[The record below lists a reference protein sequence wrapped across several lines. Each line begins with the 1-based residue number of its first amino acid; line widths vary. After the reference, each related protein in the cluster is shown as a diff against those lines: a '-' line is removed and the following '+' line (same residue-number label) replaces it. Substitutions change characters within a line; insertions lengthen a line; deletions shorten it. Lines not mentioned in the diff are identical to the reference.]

1 MKHSDSVQALRG
13 AAALAVV
20 LAHCLDLS
28 GASGAPLLDPAGAAA
43 VSVFLF
49 LSGYLWF
56 VKGVAL
62 PPSRPSV
69 ESSVA
74 GAVSRLRPL
83 LPLHVVTWGASLPFL
98 FWGLGVGGAAYGA
111 CVAFENLLLLQSWT
125 PVREVYFSCN
135 AVSWYLSTYA
145 FAVAVSPFLLAAV
158 RYLTADGARLGRAV
172 VGIAACAVAEFI
184 LALAAPAEV
193 SRWIVYVFPPAR
205 VLDVLA
211 GMFCGAAF
219 TRLSRG
225 ELFSLAPTSVGGGGI
240 VIAILVTYGASAG
253 EIPAWL
259 YSAAWVLPSALIVTP
274 LFSFD
279 RVFLVMRPLVRVGD
293 VSLQLFLVHQLV
305 FRYLSHVPLLGGSP
319 AALLLSSLALSLV
332 AAVAVARV
340 PGFQGKGAVLHE

>member
-1 MKHSDSVQALRG
+1 MKRSDSVQALRG

-20 LAHCLDLS
+20 LAHCLSLS
-28 GASGAPLLDPAGAAA
+28 GASGAPLLDLAGAAA

-62 PPSRPSV
+62 PPSHPSV
-69 ESSVA
+69 ESSVV

-83 LPLHVVTWGASLPFL
+83 LPLHAVTWVASLPFL
-98 FWGLGVGGAAYGA
+98 FWGFGVGGAAYGA

-145 FAVAVSPFLLAAV
+145 FAVAVSPFLLATA
-158 RYLTADGARLGRAV
+158 RYLTADGACLGRAV
-172 VGIAACAVAEFI
+172 AGIAACAVAEFI

-193 SRWIVYVFPPAR
+193 SHWIVYVFPPTR
-205 VLDVLA
+205 VLDILA

-225 ELFSLAPTSVGGGGI
+225 ERFSLALVSVAGG
-240 VIAILVTYGASAG
+240 
-253 EIPAWL
+253 
-259 YSAAWVLPSALIVTP
+259 
-274 LFSFD
+274 
-279 RVFLVMRPLVRVGD
+279 
-293 VSLQLFLVHQLV
+293 VS
-305 FRYLSHVPLLGGSP
+305 
-319 AALLLSSLALSLV
+319 
-332 AAVAVARV
+332 
-340 PGFQGKGAVLHE
+340 